1 MRLAMQHPSISAV
14 GADALFVS
22 TLQRSDE
29 PTARQVRQAV
39 AAAIRVY
46 GDQGCAARVAQEY
59 GDHPET
65 ACARMRW
72 ARAVGGQAFGD
83 AAPETARARKFAHR
97 LAAHIGHA
105 A

>member
-1 MRLAMQHPSISAV
+1 MQHPSIGAV

-39 AAAIRVY
+39 TAAIRAY
-46 GDQGCAARVAQEY
+46 GGQGCAERVAQEY

-65 ACARMRW
+65 AAARMRW
-72 ARAVGGQAFGD
+72 ARTASGEAFSE
-83 AAPETARARKFAHR
+83 ATPKAARARKLPHPR
-97 LAAHIGHA
+97 LAHARHA